1 MNGFS
6 EFNREKTNNY
16 NRSNGTTMTAATILT
31 TTTGNGCEK
40 PTTSSISMRENHYEK
55 KTPLRMLIL
64 HTKAAP
70 REGESVKL
78 KIERELVK
86 WLSEKLKNIFV
97 GV

>member
-6 EFNREKTNNY
+6 EFNREKNNNY

-55 KTPLRMLIL
+55 KNTTPNANIAHKSSAERGRER
-64 HTKAAP
+64 KAEN
-70 REGESVKL
+70 RT
-78 KIERELVK
+78 
-86 WLSEKLKNIFV
+86 
-97 GV
+97 